1 MPAPIRENISFSTM
15 PKLALNQDKGMNF
28 PLICATLLL
37 GYYFLTHM
45 TSFVPIAIGAV
56 IVGFLYD
63 KKPKKRWLF
72 MGLTAFIAVIGY
84 FMLESVPAHA
94 FFLNNA
100 EQFARDTFVS
110 TGASNTQVNAA
121 LTIAFGL
128 IRVVALGLVF
138 GGVWQGYNNFRGG
151 QELSSIVMPPA
162 SAIGLIVVTQ
172 AISNMM
178 LTNVT

>member
-1 MPAPIRENISFSTM
+1 MPAPTRENISFSAM
-15 PKLALNQDKGMNF
+15 PKLALNPDKVVDF

-45 TSFVPIAIGAV
+45 TSFVPIAIGA
-56 IVGFLYD
+56 IIAGFLYD
-63 KKPKKRWLF
+63 KKPKKRWFFL
-72 MGLTAFIAVIGY
+72 GLTAFVAVTGY
-84 FMLESVPAHA
+84 FLLESVPAHA
-94 FFLNNA
+94 FFLDNA
-100 EQFARDTFVS
+100 ETFARTTFVA
-110 TGASNTQVNAA
+110 TGATSTQVNAA

-162 SAIGLIVVTQ
+162 SAIGLIVVTE
-172 AISNMM
+172 AISSMM